1 MKYDYSRDEIISA
14 LKGLGVQKG
23 DNLFM
28 HSNIGFF
35 GKLKDAT
42 TQEDYYR
49 IFKEAILEVIGSEG
63 TMVVPVFS
71 YSFCKGNVFDINET
85 PGVCGF
91 FSENLRK
98 DPLSSRSAD
107 ANFSIAAIGAN
118 SIYFTSDA
126 PEHSFGKGSFW
137 DKFLQKKGKFCN
149 FNFDAGS
156 TFVHY
161 VEKSIGVNYRYDKAF
176 KGISKNNNGEREQVF
191 YHFVYDLNKPEDGP
205 EFTKFHKK
213 AIETGLAKTANLG
226 RGQIVLISAEDT
238 YKLIATEIPVNP
250 TFLRKGNA
258 SK

>member
-1 MKYDYSRDEIISA
+1 MKHDYSKDGIISA
-14 LKGLGVQKG
+14 LKELGVRKG

-35 GKLKDAT
+35 GRLGDAAS
-42 TQEDYYR
+42 QEDYYR

-63 TMVVPVFS
+63 TMAVPVFS
-71 YSFCKGNVFDINET
+71 YSFCRGSVFDIDET

-91 FSENLRK
+91 FSEMLRK
-98 DPLSSRSAD
+98 DPSAARSAD

-118 SIYFTSDA
+118 SVFFTGDA

-137 DKFLQKKGKFCN
+137 DKFLQKKGKICN

-176 KGISKNNNGEREQVF
+176 KGVSKRNNVEKEEVF
-191 YHFVYDLNKPEDGP
+191 YHFVYDLGKPGDAP
-205 EFTKFHKK
+205 EFTKFHRK
-213 AIETGLAKTANLG
+213 AVESGLAKTANVG
-226 RGQIVLISAEDT
+226 RGQIVLVSAEDT
-238 YKLIATEIPVNP
+238 FKLIEAEIPVNP
-250 TFLRKGNA
+250 FFLRKGDA
-258 SK
+258 